1 MNAYSMGAAWIYT
14 GSNGAVLFT
23 VSTDYTTN
31 PVVWD
36 SVLPASTAALASYAQ
51 AVALS
56 YIGLST
62 NALTLHWELRTAWC
76 GNEIEAGTQYALR

>member
-1 MNAYSMGAAWIYT
+1 MDTFSFSVDVGASNTDSVNAISAAFFT
-14 GSNGAVLFT
+14 SDGAVLFT
-23 VSTDYTTN
+23 VSTDYTTK

-62 NALTLHWELRTAWC
+62 NALTLHW
-76 GNEIEAGTQYALR
+76 